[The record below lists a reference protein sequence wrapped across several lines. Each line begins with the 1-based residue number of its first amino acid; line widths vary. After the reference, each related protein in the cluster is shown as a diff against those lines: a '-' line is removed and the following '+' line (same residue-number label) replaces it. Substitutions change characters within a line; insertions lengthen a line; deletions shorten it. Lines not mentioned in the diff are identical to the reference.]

1 MRSSTMSTILYW
13 ALLGIVC
20 LAPLPLASN
29 RPLPWSLLS
38 LAVGVLLLV
47 WGIGRLI
54 AAMRSGPTRDMSGNA
69 EAAGRLA
76 HARLVDRYA
85 ALLVTGFAILI
96 AWYWVQ
102 ASPALSGA
110 FAHAAWAE
118 AAAAL
123 GTPLPA
129 AAGLDP
135 AAGEALIM
143 KIVAYGGIFLLAFEL
158 GRDRNRARL
167 GFWAI
172 CLAGFGY
179 ALYGL
184 FVQFTGERTVL
195 WFAKDAY
202 PDSVTATFINRN
214 AYATYAG
221 MAVLAGMVPLV
232 FEVRRLTRERLT
244 PLRFLLALSE
254 RTSPTLYLVI
264 TAIITGMVAV
274 ALTGSRAGVACFV
287 LALVVFAVGLLIARE
302 IRLRTFL
309 VGAALGVGAIVAV
322 LSMSGDFLAKRLIT
336 TESAPEA
343 RASVFD
349 VARLAVAEEPWVGHG
364 LGSFGPAFNRAN
376 DGRAVFETYVDLAHN
391 TYLELAVEGGIPA
404 LLLSLALIGSA
415 VGICF
420 AGLLARGRNASMP
433 VAAIAI
439 ATLVGAHATVDFGVQ
454 MPAVA
459 ATFMLLIGI
468 ATAQAMAIEKADAR
482 IESRRAQG
490 QRRFGRGRSRPH
502 RADEAVTPPPE
513 LEIAWPVR
521 STAPVLPAPGRM
533 AAPGTLQP
541 LSRMH
546 DDEARPITISGDATT
561 SADAYEAAMARWRA
575 LRQVGG
581 DNVAPP
587 DGSTPLEPGT
597 VASDGEPPS
606 GDEPPDDGTP
616 RSAKVVQLPRN
627 SRT

>member
-1 MRSSTMSTILYW
+1 MSSILYW

-29 RPLPWSLLS
+29 RPLPWSVLA

-54 AAMRSGPTRDMSGNA
+54 DALRSGPTRDISGNA
-69 EAAGRLA
+69 DGAGRLA

-85 ALLVTGFAILI
+85 ALLVIGFTILI

-110 FAHAAWAE
+110 FAHTAWAE

-129 AAGLDP
+129 AASVDP
-135 AAGEALIM
+135 AAGETLIM
-143 KIVAYGGIFLLAFEL
+143 KVVAYGGIFLLAFET

-167 GFWAI
+167 GFSAI
-172 CLAGFGY
+172 SLAGFAY

-184 FVQFTGERTVL
+184 FVQFAGDRTVL

-202 PDSVTATFINRN
+202 PDSVTSTFINRN

-221 MAVLAGMVPLV
+221 MAVLAGLVPLV
-232 FEVRRLTRERLT
+232 SEVRRLTRERLT

-254 RTSPTLYLVI
+254 RASPSLYLVI
-264 TAIITGMVAV
+264 AAIITGLVAI

-287 LALVVFAVGLLIARE
+287 LALVVFAIGLLIARE

-309 VGAALGVGAIVAV
+309 VGVALGGAAVVAV
-322 LSMSGDFLAKRLIT
+322 LLLSGDFLAKRLL

-349 VARLAVAEEPWVGHG
+349 VARLAVAEEPWIGHG

-376 DGRAVFETYVDLAHN
+376 DGRAVFETYVNLAHN

-404 LLLSLALIGSA
+404 LLLSLALIGCA

-420 AGLLARGRNASMP
+420 AGLLSRGRNASMS
-433 VAAIAI
+433 VAAVAI
-439 ATLVGAHATVDFGVQ
+439 ATLVGAHATVDFGIQ

-459 ATFMLLIGI
+459 ATFMLLIGV
-468 ATAQAMAIEKADAR
+468 ATAQALAVEKAEAR
-482 IESRRAQG
+482 FESRRPQS
-490 QRRFGRGRSRPH
+490 QRRFGRSRPH

-521 STAPVLPAPGRM
+521 SSAPVLPAPGRM
-533 AAPGTLQP
+533 AAPGMLQP
-541 LSRMH
+541 LSRMQEN
-546 DDEARPITISGDATT
+546 DDRAVTARDDAPT
-561 SADAYEAAMARWRA
+561 SAGEYETAMARWRA
-575 LRQVGG
+575 LRRVGV
-581 DNVAPP
+581 DDVAAP
-587 DGSTPLEPGT
+587 DGSMPPAQPGT
-597 VASDGEPPS
+597 VTPDGEPPS
-606 GDEPPDDGTP
+606 GDEPPDGSTP
-616 RSAKVVQLPRN
+616 RNAKVVQLPRI
-627 SRT
+627 SRS